1 MSINKDIF
9 GKILTLYG
17 ASFIGIILGFA
28 ISVFNTSVLGK
39 EAFGDFKFI
48 ETVFRF
54 LASLVTV
61 GVFISITRMLAIAK
75 EKVYKQK
82 LIGFFVLAL
91 IITGLIGVILL
102 IIFSYLEP
110 IWFSGNLGEYFRNY
124 SFLIFA
130 ILGTLALREILKG
143 LNQIYTLSLLNALPA
158 IAYLGIAYFYNLQ
171 NPLYLAD
178 IFLLL
183 YGIQFIFLLI
193 IIIKLKPDFKLPKGL
208 YKEVMLEN
216 KTNGKP
222 VYFGSLAGV
231 ATAHIAGF
239 ALSYYID
246 NTQVGFFTLAI
257 TICTPLVMIPSV
269 LGTVFF
275 KRFASLEYI
284 PKNVIFFSLIA
295 SAIALIIFYLF
306 IEKVFLLFYPAEFSP
321 AIDISMILIFGF
333 LLHGLGDLINRFL
346 GAKGKG
352 KFLRNSA
359 FMVGIVNILGY
370 TILVNYFG
378 VTGAIV
384 TKILASATYL
394 LMMYYYYTKFTK
406 SNNYV

>member
-1 MSINKDIF
+1 MSIDRDTINKT
-9 GKILTLYG
+9 LTLYG
-17 ASFIGIILGFA
+17 ASFLGILLGFA
-28 ISVFNTSVLGK
+28 VSVFNTRVLGK
-39 EAFGDFKFI
+39 EAFGDFKFL

-61 GVFISITRMLAIAK
+61 GVFISITRLLAIAK
-75 EKVYKQK
+75 EKVLKQK
-82 LIGFFVLAL
+82 LLGLFVLAF

-102 IIFSYLEP
+102 ILFSYLEP
-110 IWFSGNLGEYFRNY
+110 IWFSDNLGFYFRNY

-130 ILGTLALREILKG
+130 FLGTLALREILKG
-143 LNQIYTLSLLNALPA
+143 LNQIYTLSLLNAAPA
-158 IAYLGIAYFYNLQ
+158 LAYLIVAYTLNLN
-171 NPLYLAD
+171 NPLYLTD

-193 IIIKLKPDFKLPKGL
+193 IIFRLKPNFNFSKDLFKG
-208 YKEVMLEN
+208 VMTEN

-275 KRFASLEYI
+275 KKFASSEFI
-284 PKNVIFFSLIA
+284 PKNVIYFSLA
-295 SAIALIIFYLF
+295 ATAFAMIIFYLF
-306 IEKVFLLFYPAEFSP
+306 IEKIFLLFYPEEFTP

-333 LLHGLGDLINRFL
+333 LLHGFGDLINRFL
-346 GAKGKG
+346 GAQGKG

-378 VTGAIV
+378 VTGAII

-394 LMMYYYYTKFTK
+394 LMMYYYYIKFTK
-406 SNNYV
+406 SKNYV